1 MRALALAPLPAPGQP
16 IVQISGLRSAFDL
29 PEGGR
34 VVIHENLNLTVNRGE
49 VLTLVD

>member
-34 VVIHENLNLTVNRGE
+34 VVILKT
-49 VLTLVD
+49 